1 VRTRTN
7 KGDFSRQAEAAIE
20 TLHGAGGLE
29 RLRIAEIG
37 WIDQH
42 RVDGMY
48 RDMRERFAAGDEGYT
63 DHVFPLWM
71 IAGMNQWFEATVG
84 GASANAGRY
93 DDERTE
99 RQSAAG

>member
-1 VRTRTN
+1 MARVIADVSAHERHRAT
-7 KGDFSRQAEAAIE
+7 
-20 TLHGAGGLE
+20 AGVE
-29 RLRIAEIG
+29 WLRIAEIG

-42 RVDGMY
+42 RVDWMY
-48 RDMRERFAAGDEGYT
+48 GDMRARFAAGDEGYT